1 MNFASNMVVRDQ
13 SCTVHAKMLFKLTW
27 NVGFKCSCFDVFIKS
42 CCRRSFRGIG
52 EPVPPASRVLRDDLA
67 VRTDLDPGVFA
78 EVLCAF
84 LHSEEPND
92 GPNVTAPQDLMVL
105 LQERCRSFRFL
116 SKLRVQHGLIRSFP
130 ENCQLVLHLLEQ
142 TVYQV
147 VGS

>member
-1 MNFASNMVVRDQ
+1 
-13 SCTVHAKMLFKLTW
+13 MLFQLAW
-27 NVGFKCSCFDVFIKS
+27 NEGFKCSCLDVFIKS
-42 CCRRSFRGIG
+42 CCRRSARGIG
-52 EPVPPASRVLRDDLA
+52 APVPPASRVLRDDLA
-67 VRTDLDPGVFA
+67 VRTDLDPGVVA

-84 LHSEEPND
+84 LHSEDPSD

-130 ENCQLVLHLLEQ
+130 EHRQLVLHLLDQ

-147 VGS
+147 LRS